1 MTYRFQVLSAAVCKY
16 YNITEQELHS
26 TSRQM
31 DIVGAR
37 RMFYFF
43 ARKHFKKT
51 YKSIANYFRANH
63 ATVIHHERKMEAFLT
78 FDKNEIKRYIKIR
91 DMVFDENSMIG
102 LQEEYDHLEFEKR
115 LISSRMKEIKLELE
129 TIKEEN

>member
-1 MTYRFQVLSAAVCKY
+1 MTYRFKVLSAAVCKHY
-16 YNITEQELHS
+16 DITEQELHS

-63 ATVIHHERKMEAFLT
+63 ATVIHHEKRWKLFLPLT
-78 FDKNEIKRYIKIR
+78 RTR
-91 DMVFDENSMIG
+91 
-102 LQEEYDHLEFEKR
+102 
-115 LISSRMKEIKLELE
+115 
-129 TIKEEN
+129 